1 MNAVK
6 LTVLEVD
13 GAALRVRKL
22 ALVEHL
28 QEDVGDVWVRLL
40 ELVCATKASAVCS
53 QRGRKAQR
61 TEQQNAV
68 RLATDRFRQLASVLE
83 ADVSRRS
90 TCMRQTA
97 SILAGRLE

>member
-13 GAALRVRKL
+13 RAALRVRKL

-28 QEDVGDVWVRLL
+28 QEDVGDVWVCLL
-40 ELVCATKASAVCS
+40 ELVCASKASAFCS
-53 QRGRKAQR
+53 QRGRGGGR

-68 RLATDRFRQLASVLE
+68 RLAANRFRQLASVLK

-90 TCMRQTA
+90 TCVRRTA
-97 SILAGRLE
+97 SIRAGKLE